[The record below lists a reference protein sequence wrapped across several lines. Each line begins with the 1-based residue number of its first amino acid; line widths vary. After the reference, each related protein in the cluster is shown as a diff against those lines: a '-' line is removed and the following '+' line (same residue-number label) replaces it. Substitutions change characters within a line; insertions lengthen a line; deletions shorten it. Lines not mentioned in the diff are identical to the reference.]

1 MTTNNT
7 SLPEYK
13 NWDQALPAVGIVGT
27 FGFRRSGKTAT
38 LWKLI
43 EDQAKQGRTAVG
55 LYPEYLIH
63 NYLQKPRTRKP
74 LIPKDIHLVP
84 RLDDLKS
91 FPGAIVFADEMAL
104 RAHAREHASSGNV
117 EWVKFCAIGAQ
128 YGLLLLHASQ
138 HTRQLDVGVV
148 MDVDRLII
156 KKPSLMHI
164 RFSRPE
170 LKGELQDAYDRFQE
184 QSKKRRFKDP
194 RGWAYVWDAHEGQ
207 TGFLKTGRPSFWTE
221 ELSTV
226 FTHME
231 TDSPAIGPPEEEAA
245 A

>member
-13 NWDQALPAVGIVGT
+13 SWDQALPEVGIVGA
-27 FGFRRSGKTAT
+27 FGFRRTGKTAT
-38 LWKLI
+38 LWQI
-43 EDQAKQGRTAVG
+43 VERQANQGRQAVG

-63 NYLQKPRTRKP
+63 KYLQVPRTRKP
-74 LIPKDIHLVP
+74 LIPRHIKLVS
-84 RLDDLKS
+84 RLDELKEYS
-91 FPGAIVFADEMAL
+91 GAVVFADEMSL
-104 RAHAREHASSGNV
+104 RAHAREHASSANV
-117 EWVKFCAIGAQ
+117 EWIKFGAIGAQ
-128 YGLLLLHASQ
+128 YGQLLLHASQ
-138 HTRQLDVGVV
+138 HTRQLDVGMV

-170 LKGELQDAYDRFQE
+170 LRGELQAAYDRFQE
-184 QSKKRRFKDP
+184 QAKKRRFKDP

-207 TGFLKTGRPSFWTE
+207 VGFIKTGLPTFWTQ
-221 ELSTV
+221 ELSTI

-231 TDSPAIGPPEEEAA
+231 TDSPAVDVPEEEAA